1 MKRFILLL
9 VSLVFSVIFSIAQ
22 TGNGNQNTVTSGQ
35 PEYSSA
41 LGDYN
46 TSTGNYSFVG
56 GSNSHALGSHSLG
69 FGKYVT
75 ANGDGSI
82 VLGSGKTGIG
92 GIIPL
97 VNGIP
102 NSFMVGFN
110 TTIPSLF
117 VQEFGKYEPGYVGIF
132 HTNPETELDV
142 MGTITTRGLIF
153 KPDGTLE
160 DGMVLT
166 ADGTTGLVKWAT
178 PAGADK
184 GYWAENG
191 NDIYFKGINFG
202 GLTPPGNV
210 GIGTD
215 SPEEKLHVKSE
226 GWKAIFKGNDGYIK
240 IGTPNQYRAGFET
253 DRHRFYFNKEL
264 EPSNG
269 GYGTPSGKNLILK
282 THWDTRLTILHTN
295 GNVGIGLTNPS
306 AKLHVSGDIW
316 TNTKLRLNIANGE
329 IQYGSSGTN
338 SSFKIRRRK
347 AGGEQS
353 EGKSTD
359 PNGPYWKDVLVID
372 NYENIGICESSPE
385 AKLHVNGKTKTNNF
399 QLNSSGTQGFVLA
412 DSDGNGNAEWVDLES
427 FEGAW
432 QSDGN
437 GNVYRESGNVGI
449 GTTSPTSPLT
459 MEFFGGTCGIR
470 FGKTGYYTNGADFEI
485 FTRNENGFN
494 DLIYYNGY
502 YKSRYSWALSNGG
515 IQEEMV
521 LEMNASTQTTTLN
534 LDGTIIANGLKI
546 NSQNDVTG
554 YILQADAEGNA
565 QWVQNQ
571 WAENGNTLSHNG
583 TVGIG
588 TNNVGTHALAVNGSI
603 NANEILV
610 TETVPGSDYVFED
623 DYVLMPLSE
632 LEEFVKNQKHL
643 PEVMSAKEFK
653 ENGYNLGEMDDVLL
667 RKVEELTLYIIQQQ
681 KEIDGLKTTIKN
693 MKK

>member
-56 GSNSHALGSHSLG
+56 GSNSKALGSHSFG
-69 FGKYVT
+69 FGKYVK

-215 SPEEKLHVKSE
+215 SPEE
-226 GWKAIFKGNDGYIK
+226 
-240 IGTPNQYRAGFET
+240 
-253 DRHRFYFNKEL
+253 
-264 EPSNG
+264 
-269 GYGTPSGKNLILK
+269 
-282 THWDTRLTILHTN
+282 
-295 GNVGIGLTNPS
+295 
-306 AKLHVSGDIW
+306 
-316 TNTKLRLNIANGE
+316 
-329 IQYGSSGTN
+329 
-338 SSFKIRRRK
+338 
-347 AGGEQS
+347 
-353 EGKSTD
+353 
-359 PNGPYWKDVLVID
+359 
-372 NYENIGICESSPE
+372 
-385 AKLHVNGKTKTNNF
+385 
-399 QLNSSGTQGFVLA
+399 
-412 DSDGNGNAEWVDLES
+412 
-427 FEGAW
+427 
-432 QSDGN
+432 
-437 GNVYRESGNVGI
+437 
-449 GTTSPTSPLT
+449 
-459 MEFFGGTCGIR
+459 
-470 FGKTGYYTNGADFEI
+470 
-485 FTRNENGFN
+485 
-494 DLIYYNGY
+494 
-502 YKSRYSWALSNGG
+502 
-515 IQEEMV
+515 
-521 LEMNASTQTTTLN
+521 
-534 LDGTIIANGLKI
+534 
-546 NSQNDVTG
+546 
-554 YILQADAEGNA
+554 
-565 QWVQNQ
+565 
-571 WAENGNTLSHNG
+571 
-583 TVGIG
+583 
-588 TNNVGTHALAVNGSI
+588 
-603 NANEILV
+603 
-610 TETVPGSDYVFED
+610 
-623 DYVLMPLSE
+623 
-632 LEEFVKNQKHL
+632 
-643 PEVMSAKEFK
+643 
-653 ENGYNLGEMDDVLL
+653 
-667 RKVEELTLYIIQQQ
+667 
-681 KEIDGLKTTIKN
+681 
-693 MKK
+693 